1 MKMKKYIL
9 PVFAILALFSCKD
22 ETIEPDDYG
31 YTVPSTYNFENVS
44 YSGQTARLD
53 MLAEITAYAKTGATP
68 GTALDAQKLKD
79 MFSNTGNPFNILA
92 LDTSGK
98 QLQNKCFELDTALFL
113 SYFDSLENIGGTTNG
128 SNGVAGIVANGTKSY
143 LCNSKGLEY
152 AQLIDK
158 GLMGAVFF
166 YQVAEGYL
174 SEDKIGDGV
183 DNVTVTPG
191 KGTPREHHFDEAFGY
206 FGAPTNFPTNTD
218 DARFWAKYSNT
229 VNGQL
234 GTNQKLMD
242 AWLKGRAA
250 ISNNDKP
257 ELDAAVISI
266 KKQWELVTVGT
277 ALHYLNGA
285 IDNIADDA
293 VRNHELSEAIAFIG
307 AIKYNGDKAMTNLE
321 IAAVIATLGD
331 NLYEVSVGDIN
342 NTKAALAAYYGLTA
356 TMDQF

>member
-1 MKMKKYIL
+1 MKKYIL
-9 PVFAILALFSCKD
+9 PVFATLALISCKD
-22 ETIEPDDYG
+22 DTIQPDDYG
-31 YTVPSTYNFENVS
+31 YDVPSTYNFENVS

-53 MLAEITAYAKTGATP
+53 MLAELTSYAKTGAVQ
-68 GTALDAQKLKD
+68 GTALDAQKMKD

-98 QLQNKCFELDTALFL
+98 QLQNKCFELDTTLFL
-113 SYFDSLENIGGTTNG
+113 SYFDSLENIGGIANG
-128 SNGVAGIVANGTKSY
+128 SNGVAGIVTNGTKSY

-174 SEDKIGDGV
+174 SEAKIGDGV
-183 DNVTVTPG
+183 DNVTVTAG
-191 KGTPREHHFDEAFGY
+191 KGTAREHHFDEAFGY
-206 FGAPTNFPTNTD
+206 FGAPIDFPTNTG
-218 DARFWAKYSNT
+218 DARFWAKYSNS
-229 VNGQL
+229 VNNQL
-234 GTNQKLMD
+234 GSNQKIMD

-257 ELDAAVISI
+257 ALDAAVVTL
-266 KKQWELVTVGT
+266 KKEWELVTVGA

-307 AIKYNGDKAMTNLE
+307 AIKYNGDKVITITE
-321 IAAVIATLGD
+321 INTILATLGD
-331 NLYEVSVGDIN
+331 NLYEVTVGDIN
-342 NTKAALAAYYGLTA
+342 NTKALLAGHYGLTS